1 MELIQ
6 REFWFFRMMIDL
18 QYNNDVKLQ
27 KIRPG
32 IDRKRAFLRVKK
44 NIYSRDTSDLYRQ
57 D

>member
-1 MELIQ
+1 MELFQ

-18 QYNNDVKLQ
+18 LYNNNVKLQ
-27 KIRPG
+27 KIRSG